1 MARTLTEQQ
10 KQKVADLPRDA
21 RDKVEMLVKAGY
33 LQRLTL
39 REIIDRAYA
48 ILSYEADKR
57 IEAFW
62 VAEGERRE
70 KEKANAN

>member
-1 MARTLTEQQ
+1 MTRKLNARQ
-10 KQKVADLPRDA
+10 KRQIADLPKDA
-21 RDKVEMLVKAGY
+21 REKVETLIKAGY

-39 REIIDRAYA
+39 TEIIDRAYSM
-48 ILSYEADKR
+48 LSYEADKR

-62 VAEGERRE
+62 VAEEERRE